1 MNKKDLAFWGI
12 FTIIALIACGC
23 VEHKLA
29 EPAIPPPA
37 PQQAQTGQ
45 YDYTPKVMAET
56 GQIKK
61 RVAVA
66 PFSYNAPV
74 PERGLAGPEV
84 TFPFSRRFTEKLIHE
99 LHKSK
104 KFIVV
109 ERRNITEILKELDF
123 QSTDYVDKT
132 TSEKIGNLL
141 GVEVIVT
148 GSFDLNDR
156 DIKFWV
162 DTEKEWNLENRDRRL
177 RLEQMVAAQTRGE
190 VIARTDSQYRM
201 KRLQELRDAYD
212 EAPPPGS
219 LYLRLY
225 EVGTSRIV
233 DSVQVEGET
242 ETELLKRAVRKLARG
257 LDKIPWTGKIADVE
271 GDTVYI
277 NAGKNV
283 GIQKGDEFTVFSLGR
298 EITDP
303 ESGNIIG
310 YKEQEVGLVVVDT
323 VQNKISRAKVAR
335 GMGMIKEGDKIQ
347 FKKPST

>member
-1 MNKKDLAFWGI
+1 MVLINGKIITVDPDD
-12 FTIIALIACGC
+12 TIVEAVALIDNKITALGST
-23 VEHKLA
+23 A
-29 EPAIPPPA
+29 E
-37 PQQAQTGQ
+37 
-45 YDYTPKVMAET
+45 
-56 GQIKK
+56 IKK
-61 RVAVA
+61 
-66 PFSYNAPV
+66 
-74 PERGLAGPEV
+74 LTGPETKV
-84 TFPFSRRFTEKLIHE
+84 IDLKGKTAMPGIIDSHTHPSLIAA
-99 LHKSK
+99 
-104 KFIVV
+104 
-109 ERRNITEILKELDF
+109 RNLEVNCRAPPIKNIAEILKELDF

-156 DIKFWV
+156 DIKFWT
-162 DTEKEWNLENRDRRL
+162 DTEKEWNLENQDRRL

-190 VIARTDSQYRM
+190 VIARTDRQYRM

-242 ETELLKRAVRKLARG
+242 ETELLKRAVSKLARG
-257 LDKIPWTGKIADVE
+257 PDKIPWTGKIADVE

-283 GIQKGDEFTVFSLGR
+283 GIQKGDEFTVFSIGR

-310 YKEQEVGLVVVDT
+310 YKEQKVGLVVVDT

-347 FKKPST
+347 AKKPVPHTP